1 MVGGRGVGFFG
12 LNCSSGIFM
21 TPIFLT
27 QTLALAEIPHLRRY
41 AFCITGNR
49 AIADIVVAAALEA
62 ISSNNERS
70 AQATPSRL
78 ELYRKINRCIEAG
91 GFRDKIA
98 ANLGNGFHAKL
109 LGLPLYQRQI
119 VTLCAVIALSH
130 REVAAIME
138 LAEDR
143 VRQLYA
149 EAMRA
154 LRQKPMRVLIIED
167 EPVVACELSLI
178 VTRLGLSVAGLAK
191 SKAEALFIANQAKP
205 SLILADYQLAGE
217 TGLDAVR
224 AIREKMDAG
233 VIYVTAHPDV
243 VVSLR
248 DEASDIV
255 IAKPFTVGS
264 IERAVQTHIMA
275 A

>member
-1 MVGGRGVGFFG
+1 
-12 LNCSSGIFM
+12 
-21 TPIFLT
+21 
-27 QTLALAEIPHLRRY
+27 
-41 AFCITGNR
+41 
-49 AIADIVVAAALEA
+49 
-62 ISSNNERS
+62 
-70 AQATPSRL
+70 
-78 ELYRKINRCIEAG
+78 
-91 GFRDKIA
+91 
-98 ANLGNGFHAKL
+98 
-109 LGLPLYQRQI
+109 
-119 VTLCAVIALSH
+119 
-130 REVAAIME
+130 
-138 LAEDR
+138 
-143 VRQLYA
+143 
-149 EAMRA
+149 MRA